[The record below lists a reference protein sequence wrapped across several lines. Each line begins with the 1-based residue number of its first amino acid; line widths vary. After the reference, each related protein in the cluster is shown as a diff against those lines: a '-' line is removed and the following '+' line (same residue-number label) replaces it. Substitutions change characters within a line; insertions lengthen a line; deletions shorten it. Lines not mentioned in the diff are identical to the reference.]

1 MFIMFLSLTIDYYI
15 AKDILYTPW
24 TIFNSEAFFV
34 PKKYA
39 IINYLYFL
47 KKKISKYKYFFSER
61 QKFNHISYCVVNI

>member
-1 MFIMFLSLTIDYYI
+1 MNHF
-15 AKDILYTPW
+15 
-24 TIFNSEAFFV
+24 FNSEAFFV

-61 QKFNHISYCVVNI
+61 QKFNHISYCVVNK